1 MQLNKKA
8 LKAALAGAALLASA
22 GVAMA
27 APGFATTNVNVR
39 SGPGTGYSAVDTL
52 RRGERVDVAGCRGG
66 WCFVEKAGP
75 DGWVSVNYLNAA
87 RAANR
92 PVIRFQFDFGAPPRF
107 EAPRH
112 RDRDRD
118 WDRDHRDD
126 RDWDRRDRD
135 RDDRGWDRRD
145 RDGRGRDGRNWD
157 Y

>member
-1 MQLNKKA
+1 
-8 LKAALAGAALLASA
+8 
-22 GVAMA
+22 
-27 APGFATTNVNVR
+27 
-39 SGPGTGYSAVDTL
+39 
-52 RRGERVDVAGCRGG
+52 
-66 WCFVEKAGP
+66 VEKAGP

-118 WDRDHRDD
+118 WNRDHRDG